1 MPGERKIAESEMVG
15 RRGWSDGDEA
25 NKKRF
30 QKVDAPECAVAALI
44 EVSSRQIT
52 TVVIAD

>member
-1 MPGERKIAESEMVG
+1 MVG

-30 QKVDAPECAVAALI
+30 QEDAQECALKALI
-44 EVSSRQIT
+44 EVSSGQIT
-52 TVVIAD
+52 AVVIADRK